1 MARKDSNKNGNHN
14 NATGA
19 AKTGYFARTARPIYA
34 LIFLLPVI
42 VIYEILVL
50 VVNPQ
55 LLSEPVS
62 NIRGGVVA
70 FVWIQNFLLY
80 IGLDAKNSW
89 LCAPLVIIVILLLL
103 QLTSRKQWKIIWSD
117 FLVMACE
124 CIAISLPLIVLAM
137 VLNRP
142 AQQRQPAGF
151 AANKIIICSSRFQS
165 KTPAPIPQANIP
177 NHKTDNG
184 RTVSTADKLTHHS
197 FLMDIIT
204 GIGAGIYE
212 ELIFRLVL
220 IGLLM
225 LFFETILGIEKTKAI
240 VISVLFSAILFSLH
254 HHFVFL
260 NGRFA
265 KAELLT
271 MAPFI
276 FRTIAGAYFAVVFAV
291 RGFGVVAGAHIFYDI
306 IATILN
312 VWLFNQY

>member
-1 MARKDSNKNGNHN
+1 MARKDSNKNGNYN
-14 NATGA
+14 SAAGA
-19 AKTGYFARTARPIYA
+19 AKTGYFARTARPVYA

-55 LLSEPVS
+55 LLSQPVN

-142 AQQRQPAGF
+142 AQQRQQAGF
-151 AANKIIICSSRFQS
+151 AANRIIVCSSRTQS
-165 KTPAPIPQANIP
+165 KTPAPAPQANIP

-184 RTVSTADKLTHHS
+184 RTVSNADKLIHHS

-240 VISVLFSAILFSLH
+240 VISVLVSAILFSLH

-312 VWLFNQY
+312 VCLFNQC

>member
-1 MARKDSNKNGNHN
+1 MARKDSNNNGNPRT
-14 NATGA
+14 AGA

-34 LIFLLPVI
+34 LVFLLPFI
-42 VIYEILVL
+42 VLYEILVL
-50 VVNPQ
+50 VVNPL
-55 LLSEPVS
+55 LLSQPVS
-62 NIRGGVVA
+62 NVRGGVVA
-70 FVWIQNFLLY
+70 FVWIQNFLQY
-80 IGLDAKNSW
+80 AGLDAKNSW
-89 LCAPLVIIVILLLL
+89 LCAPLVIIVILVLL
-103 QLTSRKQWKIIWSD
+103 QFTSRKQWKIIWSD

-137 VLNRP
+137 VLNHP
-142 AQQRQPAGF
+142 TQQQRQPAGF
-151 AANKIIICSSRFQS
+151 ADGKIIFCSSRTQS
-165 KTPAPIPQANIP
+165 KTPVPVPQVNTP
-177 NHKTDNG
+177 NHKTDNDK
-184 RTVSTADKLTHHS
+184 TVPNTDKFTHHS

-225 LFFETILGIEKTKAI
+225 MFFETILGVERTKAI
-240 VISVLFSAILFSLH
+240 IISVIVSAILFSLH

-265 KAELLT
+265 RAELLT

-276 FRTIAGAYFAVVFAV
+276 FRTIAGAYFAVVFAI
-291 RGFGVVAGAHIFYDI
+291 RGFGVVAGAHIFYDV

-312 VWLFNQY
+312 IFLFSQY